1 MDRCN
6 GNNLLDEQCYLP
18 LDRCNGKRSHDVQS
32 YLHLVKELFFLMYQ
46 LFVIFYY
53 SGVYFVNIFKPLRLI
68 LVKNEVQ
75 YLNEKF
81 GTHEMF

>member
-1 MDRCN
+1 MMYRVIFTWFKN
-6 GNNLLDEQCYLP
+6 
-18 LDRCNGKRSHDVQS
+18 
-32 YLHLVKELFFLMYQ
+32 FFLMYQ

-53 SGVYFVNIFKPLRLI
+53 SGVYFVKIFKPLRLI
-68 LVKNEVQ
+68 LIQ

>member
-1 MDRCN
+1 
-6 GNNLLDEQCYLP
+6 
-18 LDRCNGKRSHDVQS
+18 
-32 YLHLVKELFFLMYQ
+32 MYQ

-53 SGVYFVNIFKPLRLI
+53 SGVYFVKIFKPVRLI